1 MDRNPDL
8 RNHRE
13 MTESAPPTPK
23 RRPAVYLALALLAA
37 LGCWPFLGTLDFPP
51 MGLDSVLWMTRGA
64 PDREGWT
71 DWVFW
76 TQHFNVGYRPVAGL
90 SFTITHALAGL
101 DPFPYRVTDLAIHA
115 VNGGLVF
122 AVARR
127 LAPQLSAW
135 AACLAAG
142 VFFLHPGGEEVVAW
156 IERRSYSIATCLCLV
171 GLWAALG
178 AARHTGARSAR
189 VAALAGVA
197 FGLALISNEMAVLS
211 IAALPALVFVVAPA
225 SPGRLR
231 SSLRVVLPILA
242 VVAAFFCFRLYV
254 VGEVGGYSPKDAGEG
269 RGFSV
274 FGAYWSYLLT
284 FCIEYPI
291 RSCELHPGK
300 LALLVASLCYIVWRA
315 LQPLSRRP
323 LEPGRLL
330 PAVLLAWLVGA
341 SLVLAAQR
349 VWFPR
354 EVYPLLPPLGFL
366 VGIVAGETFSARHRP
381 LALHLLPQLLLLVV
395 LLADAPALHG
405 QDAVRTRDWSEMR
418 AMFEDIEAQGGE
430 ISEPALVLLAIPY
443 NADATR
449 VNLLRA
455 RPFRAGPP
463 RSTRLTTNWLEQRFA
478 GRRVEFLHALSFPE
492 GFDWSSE
499 VRFEEISKRPALVFP
514 DGNAFSIRQEWRQ
527 TTDLAGEKTA
537 VWLDGFP
544 RPPKRAR
551 YVYLRGAG
559 KGELIQIDEGEG

>member
-1 MDRNPDL
+1 MDRKPDL

-13 MTESAPPTPK
+13 MAEPAPPTPK
-23 RRPAVYLALALLAA
+23 RRTAVYLALALLAM
-37 LGCWPFLGTLDFPP
+37 LGCWPFLATLDFPP

-101 DPFPYRVTDLAIHA
+101 DPFPYRVSDLAIHA

-127 LAPQLSAW
+127 LAPGLSGW

-142 VFFLHPGGEEVVAW
+142 VFLLHPGGEEVVAW
-156 IERRSYSIATCLCLV
+156 IERRSYSIATCLSLV
-171 GLWAALG
+171 GLWTALG
-178 AARHTGARSAR
+178 ATRHAGARSALIT
-189 VAALAGVA
+189 ALAGFA

-211 IAALPALVFVVAPA
+211 IAALPALVFVAAPETP
-225 SPGRLR
+225 SRLR

-242 VVAAFFCFRLYV
+242 LVAAFFCFRLYV
-254 VGEVGGYSPKDAGEG
+254 VGEVGGYTPKDANPG
-269 RGFSV
+269 RAFAV

-300 LALLVASLCYIVWRA
+300 LVLLVASLSYIVWRA

-323 LEPGRLL
+323 LEPARLL

-341 SLVLAAQR
+341 SFVLAAQR

-354 EVYPLLPPLGFL
+354 EVYPLLPPLGLL

-381 LALHLLPQLLLLVV
+381 LALHLLPQLLLLGV

-405 QDAVRTRDWSEMR
+405 QDAVRMRDWNEMR
-418 AMFEDIEAQGGE
+418 AMFEDIEAQARD

-443 NADATR
+443 NLDATR
-449 VNLLRA
+449 INLLKA

-463 RSTRLTTNWLEQRFA
+463 RSTRLTTKWLEQRFA
-478 GRRVEFLHALSFPE
+478 GRRVKFLHALSFPE
-492 GFDWSSE
+492 GFDGSSD
-499 VRFEEISKRPALVFP
+499 VRFELISKRPALVFP
-514 DGNAFSIRQEWRQ
+514 DGSEFSIRQDWRQ
-527 TTDLAGEKTA
+527 TTDLAGKETA
-537 VWLDGFP
+537 VWLDAFP
-544 RPPKRAR
+544 RPRKRAR
-551 YVYLRGAG
+551 YVYVRDGG
-559 KGELIQIDEGEG
+559 KGQLIQIDSGEG